1 MKLSQAGIG
10 NIKLNVTDPMYPAQE
25 ILLQSGQ
32 ITQFGTGIY
41 AYNNVPL
48 LLRRNV
54 EKIITETLNK
64 YGCIEILLP
73 TLQQESMW
81 KASGRYDKYVEETG
95 DKTVTVIA
103 STASPYKFAASVLP
117 AVYDGEMP
125 TTEFDMVE
133 KLSSVTNTKIPKSL
147 AELKTKQVL
156 HKTCVEKQEMS
167 DFIKKF
173 LG

>member
-1 MKLSQAGIG
+1 
-10 NIKLNVTDPMYPAQE
+10 MYPAQE

-73 TLQQESMW
+73 TLQL
-81 KASGRYDKYVEETG
+81 TL
-95 DKTVTVIA
+95 T
-103 STASPYKFAASVLP
+103 
-117 AVYDGEMP
+117 
-125 TTEFDMVE
+125 
-133 KLSSVTNTKIPKSL
+133 SSKNLLNSALICRNL
-147 AELKTKQVL
+147 
-156 HKTCVEKQEMS
+156 
-167 DFIKKF
+167 
-173 LG
+173 